1 MSRSCL
7 IRRVVLTFDR
17 MIFPPTTANGT
28 KADNSLDYDTE
39 EEPEEGQ
46 ETEATTEVLSQL
58 PDAPTDEPVDVDHA
72 EQPLQKKQ
80 RTAEEPEDDFVVVDK
95 ESTGETKPKSGL

>member
-1 MSRSCL
+1 
-7 IRRVVLTFDR
+7 
-17 MIFPPTTANGT
+17 MIFPPTTANGMS
-28 KADNSLDYDTE
+28 ADDSLNYDTE
-39 EEPEEGQ
+39 EEQEDGQ

-72 EQPLQKKQ
+72 KQPLQKKQ
-80 RTAEEPEDDFVVVDK
+80 RTGEESEDEFVVVDK

>member
-1 MSRSCL
+1 MS
-7 IRRVVLTFDR
+7 
-17 MIFPPTTANGT
+17 
-28 KADNSLDYDTE
+28 ADDSLNYDTE
-39 EEPEEGQ
+39 EEQEDGQ

-72 EQPLQKKQ
+72 KQPLQKKQ
-80 RTAEEPEDDFVVVDK
+80 RTGEESEDEFVVVDK

>member
-1 MSRSCL
+1 
-7 IRRVVLTFDR
+7 
-17 MIFPPTTANGT
+17 MIFPSTTANGT
-28 KADNSLDYDTE
+28 IADDSLDYDTE

-46 ETEATTEVLSQL
+46 ETEAITEILSQL

-72 EQPLQKKQ
+72 EQPSQKKQ
-80 RTAEEPEDDFVVVDK
+80 RTEEEPEDDFVVVDK

>member
-1 MSRSCL
+1 
-7 IRRVVLTFDR
+7 

-28 KADNSLDYDTE
+28 GADDSLNYDTE
-39 EEPEEGQ
+39 EEQEDGQ

-72 EQPLQKKQ
+72 KQPLQKKQ
-80 RTAEEPEDDFVVVDK
+80 RTGGEESEDEFVVVDK

>member
-1 MSRSCL
+1 
-7 IRRVVLTFDR
+7 
-17 MIFPPTTANGT
+17 MIFPPATANGT
-28 KADNSLDYDTE
+28 TADDSLDYDTE
-39 EEPEEGQ
+39 EELEEGQ